1 MTTELYERFLA
12 LRKQPRESFDASDV
26 FGKVLI
32 IDGLNTYIRC
42 FAAVPTMNDD
52 GEHIGGI
59 TGFLKSVGAAIRM
72 VKPTRVIIAFDGA
85 GGSQRRRKIFPEY
98 KQNRRPGKRLNRT
111 YDFAD
116 ADAESESM
124 KKQSGILAQMLSSL
138 PVITMAPPKVEAD
151 DVIAFLAHLVSARGG
166 KSVIMSN
173 DKDFLQIVN
182 ENITIWNPI
191 KKRMMQVDSIVEEYG
206 IHPNNFVVFRA
217 LDGDKSDNIPGVRG
231 IGPKTAIK
239 MFPQLGESDLFSIE
253 DLLEFAGEQ
262 KKGKLFEDISN
273 SHDIVK
279 RNYKLM
285 QLETGQMSRQT
296 RLDVLNRVD
305 TAEISMEK
313 ADLVR
318 LMSMNRMMGAFRNLD
333 QWLFTTFIPLT
344 RFCVGS
350 GT

>member
-42 FAAVPTMNDD
+42 FAAVPTMNDN

-72 VKPTRVIIAFDGA
+72 VKPTRVIIVFDGP
-85 GGSQRRRKIFPEY
+85 GGSQRRRKIFPDY

-111 YDFAD
+111 YDFSD
-116 ADAESESM
+116 VNAEAESM
-124 KKQSGILAQMLSSL
+124 KKQSGILAQLLSSL

-151 DVIAFLAHLVSARGG
+151 DVIAYLAHLVEERGG
-166 KSVIMSN
+166 KAIIMSN

-182 ENITIWNPI
+182 KNITIWNPI

-206 IHPNNFVVFRA
+206 IHPHNFVVFRA
-217 LDGDKSDNIPGVRG
+217 LDGDKSDNIPGIRG

-239 MFPQLGESDLFSIE
+239 MFPQLCESAPFSIK
-253 DLLEFAGEQ
+253 DLLEYAGKQE
-262 KKGKLFEDISN
+262 KGKLFELITQN
-273 SHDIVK
+273 KEVVE

-285 QLETGQMSRQT
+285 QLVSGQMSKQT
-296 RLDVLNRVD
+296 RLNVLRCVD
-305 TAEISMEK
+305 SAKIGMEK

-318 LMSMNRMMGAFRNLD
+318 MMSTNLMMGAFRNLD
-333 QWLFTTFIPLT
+333 QWLLTTFIPLT
-344 RFCVGS
+344 RFCIGS
-350 GT
+350 KT